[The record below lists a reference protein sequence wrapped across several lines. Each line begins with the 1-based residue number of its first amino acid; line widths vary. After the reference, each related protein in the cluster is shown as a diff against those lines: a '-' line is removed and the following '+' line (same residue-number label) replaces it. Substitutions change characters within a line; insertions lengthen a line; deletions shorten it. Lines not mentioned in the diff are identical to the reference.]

1 MKTQR
6 QFLCAAWLTVC
17 ALLLLS
23 ACRGPTPIAGR
34 VTEITATRVASN
46 TPLPAT
52 PTASYTPTAE
62 STATST
68 PKPADTATPTDTNTP
83 ARTPTT
89 APIPP
94 ESSATATQEPDDAK
108 PGRPTET
115 PAVLNITPPEISGYA
130 HSQKEDGTWVYRDG
144 TGKEVAHIV
153 TYNWEGLNWKKTIQ
167 RGALVVSDEKLMANL
182 LKTASEGRGKSEIP
196 LFPLPFNPEGL
207 ELQEK
212 DIRGVTVIAIQGHI
226 QQVVQPFPGGSP
238 TLYNDFGSYELIVF
252 SPTNDGSLQ
261 IIATNFESPLKPFYQ
276 TKVPFLQSVASDF
289 SRANLPGRFGLP
301 GASAA
306 MAIGSSSGGKPLT
319 LGNFLS
325 FNGFTVAAD
334 H

>member
-115 PAVLNITPPEISGYA
+115 PAVLNITPPEISGYT

-182 LKTASEGRGKSEIP
+182 LKTASEGRAKSEIP
-196 LFPLPFNPEGL
+196 LFPLPFNPDGL

-212 DIRGVTVIAIQGHI
+212 DIGGVTVIAIQGHI
-226 QQVVQPFPGGSP
+226 QQVVQS
-238 TLYNDFGSYELIVF
+238 
-252 SPTNDGSLQ
+252 
-261 IIATNFESPLKPFYQ
+261 
-276 TKVPFLQSVASDF
+276 
-289 SRANLPGRFGLP
+289 LPGSRLVILNNY
-301 GASAA
+301 S
-306 MAIGSSSGGKPLT
+306 GSSKVEILPNTIPSPKWG
-319 LGNFLS
+319 
-325 FNGFTVAAD
+325 
-334 H
+334 